1 MSKQN
6 SAECQFAINM
16 FKATEMSMK
25 KLLDLLEKT
34 VEQKKS
40 FRSLS
45 LMINKIKGQETEL
58 KKLSE
63 ELMRQQPHQ
72 STASSIL
79 NRQTTLIT
87 RLNEL
92 ELQVDLLDDDG
103 QLSQSSSRIRDD
115 VSMISS
121 RRNLSRQSTP
131 APSDDKERI
140 QHQRDIEGK
149 QTSSNI
155 FNQPPPLPPRPRQPS
170 LFLQT
175 SNEPGLQ
182 IQHVLEAHQ
191 RNPKKQVHE
200 SLLKSKTKLGNEL
213 NVPNPFPC
221 FDKDISQKFTSPTR
235 SGKLEIA
242 SNLVNRDVC
251 DIETAQINLSD
262 NFDTSQNLLPPIQN
276 LNLSGNHSL
285 SNPFILADPT
295 IQLQADGLFAQNSAL
310 EKTLNLKLPKRRNNQ
325 DSYANRNP
333 QYHNFPNLQQNVGP
347 SEVQIGTNGYLDSQV
362 LNCDLQK
369 LPCLPTVANRT
380 SHLPS
385 TTDKIVAENNCLQSS
400 QYINP
405 ITGVHSASVPPI
417 TVQLM
422 EQQHQNTVL
431 NPAAPNFL
439 PNQVAPKSNG
449 IAAPLQF
456 PQPVNSQHGLTS
468 TFPVNQNVTQP
479 SQLCNNQFVPDSQ
492 VPSNCQAPLTSTIHA
507 PMCINQHSN
516 PAGQNQLSQ
525 PLINQS
531 LLPTVNQHISS
542 AYSNPNVTQEKEM
555 LISSIQSNCHL

>member
-1 MSKQN
+1 MSKQK

-58 KKLSE
+58 RKLSE
-63 ELMRQQPHQ
+63 EVMRQQPHQ

-79 NRQTTLIT
+79 NRQTALIT

-92 ELQVDLLDDDG
+92 ELRVGLLDDDG
-103 QLSQSSSRIRDD
+103 QLSHSSSRIRDD

-131 APSDDKERI
+131 APSNDKERI
-140 QHQRDIEGK
+140 QHQRDKEEK

-155 FNQPPPLPPRPRQPS
+155 FNQPPPLPPRPRQP

-191 RNPKKQVHE
+191 RNPKKEVHE
-200 SLLKSKTKLGNEL
+200 SLLKSKNKLENQT
-213 NVPNPFPC
+213 NAPNPFPC
-221 FDKDISQKFTSPTR
+221 FDKDTSQEFTSPTR

-251 DIETAQINLSD
+251 DTETAQINLSD
-262 NFDTSQNLLPPIQN
+262 KFDTSQNLLPPIQN

-285 SNPFILADPT
+285 SNPFSLADPT
-295 IQLQADGLFAQNSAL
+295 IQLQADGLFAQNSVL
-310 EKTLNLKLPKRRNNQ
+310 EKTFKLNLPNQSNNQ
-325 DSYANRNP
+325 DSTANRNP
-333 QYHNFPNLQQNVGP
+333 LYHNFPNLQQDFGP
-347 SEVQIGTNGYLDSQV
+347 SQTQIGTSGYLDSQL

-385 TTDKIVAENNCLQSS
+385 RTGKIVAENSCLQSNHC
-400 QYINP
+400 INP
-405 ITGVHSASVPPI
+405 ITGVHSAGFPPI
-417 TVQLM
+417 TVPLM
-422 EQQHQNTVL
+422 EQQNQNTVL
-431 NPAAPNFL
+431 NPAA
-439 PNQVAPKSNG
+439 QARKQSSG
-449 IAAPLQF
+449 
-456 PQPVNSQHGLTS
+456 NSQR
-468 TFPVNQNVTQP
+468 
-479 SQLCNNQFVPDSQ
+479 
-492 VPSNCQAPLTSTIHA
+492 
-507 PMCINQHSN
+507 
-516 PAGQNQLSQ
+516 
-525 PLINQS
+525 
-531 LLPTVNQHISS
+531 
-542 AYSNPNVTQEKEM
+542 K
-555 LISSIQSNCHL
+555 